1 MTTCDQPTRQVATTG
16 VVFTNGMIELVAD
29 QMQDGGL
36 KLLLWK
42 DQETRV
48 QSSITLG
55 ERRDCG
61 SDSEDQTVTY
71 VPADLDISVRQA
83 MRFPSHPEPFGSS
96 RQLLEDICKE
106 IKAYTKLSDELV
118 VLAAHAVRASWFPEA
133 SDSPIGLAIYGPLC
147 PQGQQLFRV
156 LSCMYRRALW
166 IGEISPGA
174 LCALPMELSPSLFIE
189 RYHHIP
195 GLQKL
200 IRATFSG
207 GYTPSKG
214 KLVRTGC
221 TTVICTDEPL
231 IDVTPGWNLVE
242 IPVSYGWPVS
252 PILPA
257 LNQDRQQEIAAK
269 FQPKLLMYRLM
280 HYCQVMNS
288 TFNAAPLTSPVSR
301 LVRCL
306 AASVVDD
313 PTLQTD
319 LVNALRRKDEQIQQ
333 ELSSDTAPIVSEAL
347 FSLCHQDKRQ
357 SIRVG
362 DLTAAVN
369 SILEEHGELFSMTSR
384 MVGSKLRLLG
394 FTTLRLDQ
402 RGRGLPL
409 KHEVRKRI
417 HSAAWNYRVEFP
429 RAHETQCYYC
439 QEILQEDEE
448 ERLQDDFDLEKVMK
462 EHEGPNDPFV
472 AR

>member
-1 MTTCDQPTRQVATTG
+1 MTISEQPTTRKQIATTG

-29 QMQDGGL
+29 DMQKGGL
-36 KLLLWK
+36 ELLLWQ
-42 DQETRV
+42 DQEARV
-48 QSSITLG
+48 EPCITLG
-55 ERRDCG
+55 ERRNSG
-61 SDSEDQTVTY
+61 SDSDDQTITF
-71 VPADLDISVRQA
+71 VPPDLDVSVRQA
-83 MRFPSHPEPFGSS
+83 MRFPTHADSFGTS

-106 IKAYTKLSDELV
+106 IKLYTKLSDESVL
-118 VLAAHAVRASWFPEA
+118 LAAHAVRASWFPEA
-133 SDSPIGLAIYGPLC
+133 PDSPIGLAIYGPPC

-166 IGEISPGA
+166 IGEISLAA

-189 RYHHIP
+189 RYHNIP
-195 GLQKL
+195 RLQKL
-200 IRATFSG
+200 ICATFSG

-221 TTVICTDEPL
+221 TTVVCTEEPP
-231 IDVTPGWNLVE
+231 IGIIPDWNILE
-242 IPVSYGWPVS
+242 IPVSYIWTPLPVLS
-252 PILPA
+252 
-257 LNQDRQQEIAAK
+257 QDRQQAVAEK

-280 HYCQVMNS
+280 HYSQVTNS
-288 TFNAAPLTSPVSR
+288 TFEAGPLRSPVSG

-313 PTLQTD
+313 PKLQTD
-319 LVNALRRKDEQIQQ
+319 LVNSFRKKDEQVQQ
-333 ELSSDTAPIVSEAL
+333 ELSWDTAFIVSEAL
-347 FSLCHQDKRQ
+347 FSLCHQDKRE

-362 DLTAAVN
+362 DVTAAVN
-369 SILEEHGELFSMTSR
+369 SILEERGELFQMTSR

-417 HSAAWNYRVEFP
+417 HIVAWNYRVKFP
-429 RAHETQCYYC
+429 DASGTGCYYC
-439 QEILQEDEE
+439 QKILEEDEE
-448 ERLQDDFDLEKVMK
+448 KRLQEDFDLEQVIK
-462 EHEGPNDPFV
+462 EHEGPNDTFI
-472 AR
+472 